1 MEAFTFLSSLR
12 RSQALMRLLGHR
24 QTYLFEYFTVQ
35 DSMVIYNK
43 DMTVWRKIERYLGG
57 DQSIRQGQLRPED
70 SWQIRELLTG
80 SLHGPM
86 ELRGIRTQ
94 GEETVYEVDAVPS
107 EDEAART
114 IYLGYIRD
122 ITLEKA
128 KEKSLRQQAQRD
140 SLTLLYN
147 NMTGKALIDQYLREK
162 DPYASCG
169 LLVIDV
175 DFFKNVNDR
184 YGHLF
189 GDKVL
194 QELAHL
200 LQTLFSKK
208 DILVRAGGDEFLVF
222 LKDVDHATLLNKTRQ
237 LSESVRKIPFSE
249 NDYCLTCSIGACFL
263 PENVSGYLYSQLFE
277 NADWALYQ
285 AKENGRNQYVF
296 CDDLRRYTESTPH
309 VAHLDA
315 DGPELDTR
323 YLHNDLISTAFEIFE
338 KTSRFEDAIDLFLKV
353 VGIRLQLD
361 RITILSTNIKERRH
375 TKLFQWL
382 APKASSALAD
392 TVSFTKEDFLT
403 LFQSYDENGI
413 AVLQHDNLSMYSPA
427 AQARLMQGGVKTA
440 VYTAIYN
447 EGEYQGAVA
456 YIVCGSKR
464 FWSTQ
469 SRRELGE
476 LTKIIT
482 AYLTRHLA
490 ANAIDGGRIT
500 APDFDRLTG
509 LLSFTRFREEVE
521 HKIVGGYAEGYQI
534 IYCDFENFKY
544 FNEVYGYATGDKVL
558 KEFSDLLVEAVK
570 TKGESYLC
578 RIVGDQ
584 FCLYLRHT
592 PQGPDDSVACFSAA
606 FGQAFSQRQ
615 ALLYPE
621 AHLRVRF
628 GIYAVEPTCL
638 SASSAIDK
646 ANFARK
652 QILSDAR
659 ELVRLYDK
667 ETAQRQAL
675 TNELMNGLIRAM
687 EHHEFKLY
695 LQPKFSLADLTVIGA
710 EALVRWEKPD
720 GTILYPDQFIP
731 VLENSGRIVELD
743 LYMLE
748 QVAAFLER
756 NAKAGRKLIP
766 IAVNASV
773 LLAKDLRN
781 AETYSKIL
789 ADHHINAAL
798 LEIELT
804 ETAAVSEFDCVK
816 RLFACFQEKNM
827 QTSLDDFGAGYSL
840 LNSVVDIPINTVKL
854 DRSFLT
860 RCTTNQRGLYFLQEI
875 VNMVKGLG
883 YQVICEGIETKDQV
897 DLMRSLGCDAAQG
910 FWFSKAISTEA
921 FEQKYMTD

>member
-1 MEAFTFLSSLR
+1 MEAFLFLSSLR

-35 DSMVIYNK
+35 DTMVIYNK
-43 DMTVWRKIERYLGG
+43 DMTVWRKIEHYLGG

-86 ELRGIRTQ
+86 ELRCIRTQ

-107 EDEAART
+107 EDEAAGT

-315 DGPELDTR
+315 AGPELDTR

-338 KTSRFEDAIDLFLKV
+338 KTSRFEDAIDLFLKI
-353 VGIRLQLD
+353 VGILLQLD

-382 APKASSALAD
+382 ASKASSALAD

-427 AQARLMQGGVKTA
+427 AQDQLMQGGVKTA

-464 FWSTQ
+464 FWTTQ

-592 PQGPDDSVACFSAA
+592 PQGPDDSVARFAAA

-615 ALLYPE
+615 ALVYPE

-652 QILSDAR
+652 QILSDAH

-667 ETAQRQAL
+667 EAAQRQAL
-675 TNELMNGLIRAM
+675 TNELMNGLIRAI

-695 LQPKFSLADLTVIGA
+695 LQPKFSLGRPDRHRRRGPGPLG
-710 EALVRWEKPD
+710 EARRDHPLSR
-720 GTILYPDQFIP
+720 P
-731 VLENSGRIVELD
+731 VHPHPGKQRPHC
-743 LYMLE
+743 
-748 QVAAFLER
+748 R
-756 NAKAGRKLIP
+756 AGPLH
-766 IAVNASV
+766 A
-773 LLAKDLRN
+773 
-781 AETYSKIL
+781 
-789 ADHHINAAL
+789 
-798 LEIELT
+798 
-804 ETAAVSEFDCVK
+804 
-816 RLFACFQEKNM
+816 
-827 QTSLDDFGAGYSL
+827 GAGGGL
-840 LNSVVDIPINTVKL
+840 LRAQRQGRAQAHPHRRERLRPPGERSAQRRDIQQDPRRPPHQRRPL
-854 DRSFLT
+854 RDRADRDRRRL
-860 RCTTNQRGLYFLQEI
+860 R
-875 VNMVKGLG
+875 V
-883 YQVICEGIETKDQV
+883 
-897 DLMRSLGCDAAQG
+897 
-910 FWFSKAISTEA
+910 
-921 FEQKYMTD
+921 

>member
-1 MEAFTFLSSLR
+1 MEAFLFLSSLR

-35 DSMVIYNK
+35 DTMVIHNK
-43 DMTVWRKIERYLGG
+43 DMTVWRKIEHYLGG

-107 EDEAART
+107 EDEAAGT

-382 APKASSALAD
+382 APKAFSALAD

-427 AQARLMQGGVKTA
+427 AQAQLMQGGVKTA

-464 FWSTQ
+464 FWTTQ

-592 PQGPDDSVACFSAA
+592 PQGPDDSVARFAAA
-606 FGQAFSQRQ
+606 FGQSFSQRQ
-615 ALLYPE
+615 
-621 AHLRVRF
+621 
-628 GIYAVEPTCL
+628 T
-638 SASSAIDK
+638 
-646 ANFARK
+646 
-652 QILSDAR
+652 
-659 ELVRLYDK
+659 
-667 ETAQRQAL
+667 L

-731 VLENSGRIVELD
+731 ILENSGRIVELD

>member
-1 MEAFTFLSSLR
+1 MEAFSFLSNLR

-35 DSMVIYNK
+35 DTMVIYNK
-43 DMTVWRKIERYLGG
+43 DMTVWRKIEHYLGG

-70 SWQIRELLTG
+70 SWQMRELLTG

-107 EDEAART
+107 EDEAAGT

-382 APKASSALAD
+382 APKAFSALAD

-464 FWSTQ
+464 FWTTQ

-521 HKIVGGYAEGYQI
+521 HKIVGGYAEGYQV

-592 PQGPDDSVACFSAA
+592 PQGPDDSVARFAAA

-638 SASSAIDK
+638 SASSAID
-646 ANFARK
+646 
-652 QILSDAR
+652 
-659 ELVRLYDK
+659 
-667 ETAQRQAL
+667 
-675 TNELMNGLIRAM
+675 
-687 EHHEFKLY
+687 
-695 LQPKFSLADLTVIGA
+695 
-710 EALVRWEKPD
+710 
-720 GTILYPDQFIP
+720 
-731 VLENSGRIVELD
+731 
-743 LYMLE
+743 
-748 QVAAFLER
+748 
-756 NAKAGRKLIP
+756 KAGRKLIP

>member
-1 MEAFTFLSSLR
+1 
-12 RSQALMRLLGHR
+12 
-24 QTYLFEYFTVQ
+24 
-35 DSMVIYNK
+35 
-43 DMTVWRKIERYLGG
+43 
-57 DQSIRQGQLRPED
+57 
-70 SWQIRELLTG
+70 
-80 SLHGPM
+80 
-86 ELRGIRTQ
+86 
-94 GEETVYEVDAVPS
+94 
-107 EDEAART
+107 
-114 IYLGYIRD
+114 
-122 ITLEKA
+122 
-128 KEKSLRQQAQRD
+128 
-140 SLTLLYN
+140 
-147 NMTGKALIDQYLREK
+147 
-162 DPYASCG
+162 
-169 LLVIDV
+169 
-175 DFFKNVNDR
+175 
-184 YGHLF
+184 
-189 GDKVL
+189 
-194 QELAHL
+194 
-200 LQTLFSKK
+200 
-208 DILVRAGGDEFLVF
+208 
-222 LKDVDHATLLNKTRQ
+222 
-237 LSESVRKIPFSE
+237 
-249 NDYCLTCSIGACFL
+249 
-263 PENVSGYLYSQLFE
+263 
-277 NADWALYQ
+277 
-285 AKENGRNQYVF
+285 
-296 CDDLRRYTESTPH
+296 
-309 VAHLDA
+309 
-315 DGPELDTR
+315 
-323 YLHNDLISTAFEIFE
+323 
-338 KTSRFEDAIDLFLKV
+338 
-353 VGIRLQLD
+353 
-361 RITILSTNIKERRH
+361 
-375 TKLFQWL
+375 
-382 APKASSALAD
+382 
-392 TVSFTKEDFLT
+392 
-403 LFQSYDENGI
+403 
-413 AVLQHDNLSMYSPA
+413 MYSPA
-427 AQARLMQGGVKTA
+427 AQAQLMQGGVKTA

-544 FNEVYGYATGDKVL
+544 FNEVYGYATGDKIL

-592 PQGPDDSVACFSAA
+592 PQGPDDSVARFAAA

-667 ETAQRQAL
+667 ETAQRQTL

-720 GTILYPDQFIP
+720 GTVLYPDQFIP
-731 VLENSGRIVELD
+731 ILENSGRIVELD